1 MAARPGG
8 LQGAPQLR
16 KILIKLW
23 RHEMFR
29 ILNLFERG
37 VTLLLIFLMT
47 FVIVIGTIDLF
58 VNLGQEIM
66 IPPIGLLDVE
76 KLPNIFGFFFTI
88 LIGLE
93 LLATIK
99 TYFTKEQIHV
109 EIVFLVA
116 MIAIARK
123 VILLDVSKLEPL
135 VLVGIGSIIITLTA
149 GYFLV
154 KRANAESNK

>member
-1 MAARPGG
+1 M
-8 LQGAPQLR
+8 
-16 KILIKLW
+16 ILIKLW
-23 RHEMFR
+23 KREMFN
-29 ILNLFERG
+29 ILNFVERG

-47 FVIVIGTIDLF
+47 FVIVIGTIDLV
-58 VNLGQEIM
+58 VNLGQEM
-66 IPPIGLLDVE
+66 MRPPVGLLGVE
-76 KLPNIFGFFFTI
+76 TMLGIFGFFFTI

-93 LLATIK
+93 LLETIK

-123 VILLDVSKLEPL
+123 VILLEVGKLEPL
-135 VLVGIGSIIITLTA
+135 ALVGIASIIIALTA

-154 KRANAESNK
+154 KKAHAEKNK

>member
-1 MAARPGG
+1 
-8 LQGAPQLR
+8 
-16 KILIKLW
+16 
-23 RHEMFR
+23 MFR

-47 FVIVIGTIDLF
+47 FVVVIGTIDLF
-58 VNLGQEIM
+58 VNLGQEM
-66 IPPIGLLDVE
+66 ASPPIGLLDVE

-99 TYFTKEQIHV
+99 SYFTKEQIHV

-154 KRANAESNK
+154 KRANVESRK

>member
-1 MAARPGG
+1 M
-8 LQGAPQLR
+8 
-16 KILIKLW
+16 IFIKLW
-23 RHEMFR
+23 KREMFN
-29 ILNLFERG
+29 ILNFFERG

-47 FVIVIGTIDLF
+47 FVIVIGTVDLV
-58 VNLGQEIM
+58 VNLGQEM
-66 IPPIGLLDVE
+66 ARPPVGLLGIE
-76 KLPNIFGFFFTI
+76 KMLGIFGSFFTI

-93 LLATIK
+93 LLETIK

-123 VILLDVSKLEPL
+123 VILLEVSKLEPL
-135 VLVGIGSIIITLTA
+135 SLVGIASIIIALTV

-154 KRANAESNK
+154 KKAHAEKNK